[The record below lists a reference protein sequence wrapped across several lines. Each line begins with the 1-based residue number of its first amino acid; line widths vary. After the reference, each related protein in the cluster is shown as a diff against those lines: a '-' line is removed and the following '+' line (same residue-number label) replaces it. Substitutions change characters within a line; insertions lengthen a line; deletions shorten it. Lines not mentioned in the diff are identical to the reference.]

1 MLFTNHTI
9 CNVPVLTE
17 NAVQGTSAEKYGAA
31 ALLAADT
38 RLFAIVQGC
47 AGNNG
52 VCRHTTDTVLSVA
65 AICAAAARTQLTIA
79 EKRGSHTLIHKQ
91 GSFPIKETDIAVL
104 ILLRGQRT
112 GRLGGGQFAIQQCLC
127 AFNDLRQNIIG
138 QIHAVVGGQD
148 AGDG

>member
-1 MLFTNHTI
+1 MSNLFR
-9 CNVPVLTE
+9 
-17 NAVQGTSAEKYGAA
+17 EKSLQRISSPEQLNTYVRVSTPSVW
-31 ALLAADT
+31 LL
-38 RLFAIVQGC
+38 LSAIVVLLIGIC
-47 AGNNG
+47 VWG
-52 VCRHTTDTVLSVA
+52 VFGHMDTVLSVA

-127 AFNDLRQNIIG
+127 AFNDLCQNIIG